1 MKLFLITLILSG
13 SLMAKNFSAR
23 YEVSLGLLGKVGYA
37 DVTLSQEGS
46 SYEMKLAAR
55 AIDTA
60 ATLTGKLE
68 DTYISKGSLIGGK
81 YRPDT
86 YIRIKKTTRKYRVQ
100 TYRFDHINKR
110 VYLTQ
115 DESKW
120 ISQSSF
126 DPIAFKIRKSKIKEN
141 SSHASVL
148 DTYNENDILSSYLNT
163 QKSCNSEQK
172 EYSLL
177 AIGAHNDKKDI
188 TLSFLDGL
196 KREEI
201 ASNFAKDTG
210 SIYSLHVEPMDK
222 EETELDVLI
231 SFDNDGHM
239 REAFLGEVFGI
250 GEIKAKR
257 VYHQVS
263 SR

>member
-1 MKLFLITLILSG
+1 MKLFLIALILSG
-13 SLMAKNFSAR
+13 SLMAKSFSTR
-23 YEVSLGLLGKVGYA
+23 YEVDVGLFGKIGYA
-37 DVTLSQEGS
+37 DVTLSQDSS
-46 SYEMKLAAR
+46 SYEMKLVAR
-55 AIDTA
+55 AIGTA

-68 DTYISKGSLIGGK
+68 ETYISKGSIIEGK

-86 YIRIKKTTRKYRVQ
+86 YIRIKKTTRKHRIQ
-100 TYRFDHINKR
+100 RYRFDHINKK

-126 DPIAFKIRKSKIKEN
+126 DPIAFKILKTEVKES
-141 SSHASVL
+141 SSHSSVL
-148 DTYNENDILSSYLNT
+148 DTYNENDLLSSYLNT

-177 AIGAHNDKKDI
+177 AVGAHNDEKDI

-196 KREEI
+196 KREKI
-201 ASNFAKDTG
+201 ASHFSEDAG
-210 SIYSLHVEPMDK
+210 SIYSLNVEPMDK
-222 EETELDVLI
+222 EEREFDVLI